1 VTKNSKEQKVDF
13 TRLLNKPKPTAEEK
27 AKMQQ
32 EALAI
37 LEVVIKDKAEALAS
51 VIESEIK

>member
-1 VTKNSKEQKVDF
+1 MDF